1 MTMAANQLPR
11 LRGKALGRR
20 IAELIG
26 PRWFNLV
33 GATILQGITVVLGL
47 VPPLL
52 LGAVVDGYVD
62 ANPLP
67 LGNVIALLI
76 GALILGAVVGYAASR
91 VAFAFGEAIFAELRF
106 QFFRD
111 ILDLPITTVE
121 ALDSGEILSRTTS
134 DLDAV
139 HEVARTGVPET
150 LVGVITTL
158 ITLAMAF
165 LVNPWVALGALVGLP
180 FIILST
186 RWYVRRAPQA
196 YEAELESSA
205 AIVTE
210 ATETLRGAKT
220 VTALDLTQ
228 VRHARYDRA
237 VRGAD
242 RAARA
247 PLNLEARWFPAVQ
260 LGYHLPVI
268 AVLAIG
274 VPLIGMG
281 AAQIGEVA
289 SIALFMRAIVLPL
302 DDVIYWFGEAQ
313 SAVAAFGRILGIPTR
328 STGGIGEPAAVV
340 TRTSSAALELRGA
353 TFAYGNGHLGAR
365 DITLTVQPGER
376 VCVVG
381 ASGAGK
387 TTLGLLVVGALAP
400 TSGHVAVGGRP
411 VQPGDGT
418 IAMVTQE
425 DHVFA
430 ATMRENVALA
440 EDDSRDL
447 DDRIWASLEAV
458 GASWARD
465 HAAGLDVVLADGDLE
480 LTATQSR
487 QLALARVLFAQ
498 PKVLVLDE
506 VTASLPAAAA
516 AALQHGIATVLPD
529 AAVLQIA
536 HDLHVAREA
545 DRIVVLEDGAVV
557 EVGTH
562 DDLLRAGGRYR
573 HLWSMVGVGS

>member
-1 MTMAANQLPR
+1 MTTTANQLPR
-11 LRGKALGRR
+11 LRGTALRRR

-33 GATILQGITVVLGL
+33 GATVLQGITVVLGL

-52 LGAVVDGYVD
+52 LGAVVDGYVA

-67 LGNVIALLI
+67 LGGVIALLL

-111 ILDLPITTVE
+111 ILDLPVTTVE
-121 ALDSGEILSRTTS
+121 SLDAGEILSRTTS

-150 LVGVITTL
+150 LVGVITTI
-158 ITLAMAF
+158 ITLVVAF
-165 LVNPWVALGALVGLP
+165 VVNPWVALGALVGLP
-180 FIILST
+180 FIIVST
-186 RWYVRRAPQA
+186 RWYVRRAPKA
-196 YEAELESSA
+196 YEDELESSA

-210 ATETLRGAKT
+210 ATETLRGAQT
-220 VTALDLTQ
+220 VTALDLTR
-228 VRHARYDRA
+228 VRQARYERA
-237 VRGAD
+237 VRRAD

-247 PLNLEARWFPAVQ
+247 PLSLEARWFPAVQ

-302 DDVIYWFGEAQ
+302 DDVIYWFGETQ
-313 SAVAAFGRILGIPTR
+313 SAVAAFGRILGVPTR
-328 STGGIGEPAAVV
+328 DREDVVEP
-340 TRTSSAALELRGA
+340 SAAPVTSKGGLLDLQGV
-353 TFAYGNGHLGAR
+353 TFTYGNGHQGVR
-365 DITLTVQPGER
+365 NVTLTIDPGER

-400 TSGHVAVGGRP
+400 SSGHISVAGSP
-411 VQPGDGT
+411 VQPGDGA

-430 ATMRENVALA
+430 ASLRENVALA
-440 EDDSRDL
+440 ENDDTDS
-447 DDRIWASLEAV
+447 DDRVWESLEAV
-458 GASWARD
+458 GARWARD
-465 HAAGLDVVLADGDLE
+465 YEAGLDVILADGDIE
-480 LTATQSR
+480 LSATQSR
-487 QLALARVLFAQ
+487 QLALARVLYAR
-498 PKVLVLDE
+498 PRVLVLDE

-516 AALQHGIATVLPD
+516 EALHQGVETVLPN

-545 DRIVVLEDGAVV
+545 DRIIVLDEGAVV

-562 DDLLRAGGRYR
+562 DELLRADGRYR
-573 HLWSMVGVGS
+573 HLWSMVGAGA